1 MAQAAGEMT
10 DIAHKR
16 VIRAVEMFKTPDM
29 IDIAALDAELVAL
42 LGGGALAQ

>member
-10 DIAHKR
+10 DIAQKR
-16 VIRAVEMFKTPDM
+16 TIRAVEMRKTPDM
-29 IDIAALDAELVAL
+29 IDIAALDAELEAL